1 MSMNREERR
10 ALKKKIAPIAQTIAN
25 LELQAKDPAKKEQAE
40 AKIGEIMESLTLI
53 EMMAIE
59 DYIISK
65 GLLKESFDRDYNK
78 NLNDE
83 KENQTNGKDET

>member
-25 LELQAKDPAKKEQAE
+25 LELQAKDPVKKEQAE

-65 GLLKESFDRDYNK
+65 GLLKESFDRDNNK

>member
-25 LELQAKDPAKKEQAE
+25 LELQAKDPIKKEQAE

-65 GLLKESFDRDYNK
+65 GLLKESFDRDNNK